1 MGRAVVPI
9 GAPPAAGSPAAA
21 HLRLLEADREL
32 GAELDGVQ
40 AAAALEASHVEVV
53 ELAPGAWEP
62 GAGSASISNGFGLL
76 VLDGLLLRRVRLGDR
91 FGVEL
96 LSNGDLLRPWEGED
110 AVASIVREPQW
121 TVLHAARLAVLDIE
135 FARRISAFPEIAAQ
149 LAGRALRRSRWFA
162 VNMAI
167 VQQPKV
173 ETRLHMLLWHIADRW
188 GTVRRSGVT
197 IPVTLPHTVLA
208 ALVAAQRPTVT
219 TALTALERDGVLTR
233 TNTGWTLHGPP
244 PGELRNTIG

>member
-1 MGRAVVPI
+1 MRLGR
-9 GAPPAAGSPAAA
+9 GSPA
-21 HLRLLEADREL
+21 
-32 GAELDGVQ
+32 
-40 AAAALEASHVEVV
+40 
-53 ELAPGAWEP
+53 PGA
-62 GAGSASISNGFGLL
+62 ASISNGFGLL

-173 ETRLHMLLWHIADRW
+173 ETRLQMLLWHIADRW
-188 GTVRRSGVT
+188 GTVHRSGVT

-219 TALTALERDGVLTR
+219 TALTALKRDGVLTR
-233 TNTGWTLHGPP
+233 THTGWTLHGPP